1 MKMKLDTL
9 RDAFVNSTSLNTITG
24 NETLGIDNESFLQ
37 NKPDVQL
44 QEKLWQICTKLI
56 LAFSPCNKNTKINDL
71 WKFLGSFFLNLYL
84 QKLKLKFLTVAFVI
98 ITLH

>member
-1 MKMKLDTL
+1 MSSKLLTRIYFLTLLRKTELNTMKMKLDTL

-44 QEKLWQICTKLI
+44 QEKL
-56 LAFSPCNKNTKINDL
+56 
-71 WKFLGSFFLNLYL
+71 
-84 QKLKLKFLTVAFVI
+84 
-98 ITLH
+98 